1 MPTRT
6 QQLMSATAKA
16 VFRLNGQLVALA
28 EELAAPAG
36 LTAAWWQVLGG
47 VLGEA
52 RSVADISREIGITRQ
67 SVQRVADVLV
77 DKGLARYEP
86 NPAHRRAKLLAATS
100 KGRQAI
106 RRISPHH
113 AAFAD
118 RLVAAVGEAQLST
131 LASDLTELSRTLG
144 SLLRRPVGSSDTT
157 VPLDAD
163 APDPPPLRTTREG

>member
-16 VFRLNGQLVALA
+16 VFRLNGHLVALA

-36 LTAAWWQVLGG
+36 LTAAWWQVLGS
-47 VLGEA
+47 VLGEP

-77 DKGLARYEP
+77 EKRLAYYEP
-86 NPAHRRAKLLAATS
+86 NPAHRRAKLLATTS

-118 RLVAAVGEAQLST
+118 RLVAAVGEAQLAT
-131 LASDLTELSRTLG
+131 IASDLTELSRTLG
-144 SLLRRPVGSSDTT
+144 TLLGRPVGSSDTQ
-157 VPLDAD
+157 VPSDGDAAD
-163 APDPPPLRTTREG
+163 PDPVTPS